1 VTALNQRVCFGF
13 AIVQNEGITGENLTF
28 FTMQIK
34 IIIRIVLITAFI
46 LSIPFVAMRFT
57 DEVVWNRADFV
68 IAGVLMFGSGLAF
81 AIIVK
86 MLANPKIR
94 VISTVA
100 ILGVLILAWAELAVG
115 IFGTPFAGS

>member
-1 VTALNQRVCFGF
+1 
-13 AIVQNEGITGENLTF
+13 
-28 FTMQIK
+28 
-34 IIIRIVLITAFI
+34 
-46 LSIPFVAMRFT
+46 MRFT
-57 DEVVWNRADFV
+57 DEVVWNRDDFV